1 MSLVF
6 RMSRESAHRPQQ
18 SPLQALRLAVGL
30 HVSLLAVS
38 LVGSSVVHA
47 APAASASAPVVD
59 RTISVS
65 GSAEVKVVPD
75 QVVINLTIETLDK
88 DLAKAKKDNDARVQ
102 RVLDVAKKTG
112 ISDQHMQTAQISV
125 EPVYQQIERSGQYY
139 RGEIIHYV
147 VRRSVVLCL
156 KDLTKFEGMLTN
168 LLTSGAT
175 HVDGISFESTQLRKH
190 RDEARAMATKAAKE
204 KAQAIAG
211 QLGEK
216 LGRPRSINE
225 NTGWSGGYM
234 SNVAQNVYAQSRSES
249 AGADGDVSGNTF
261 APGQITISATINV
274 VFDLAE

>member
-1 MSLVF
+1 M
-6 RMSRESAHRPQQ
+6 
-18 SPLQALRLAVGL
+18 
-30 HVSLLAVS
+30 
-38 LVGSSVVHA
+38 
-47 APAASASAPVVD
+47 
-59 RTISVS
+59 
-65 GSAEVKVVPD
+65 
-75 QVVINLTIETLDK
+75 
-88 DLAKAKKDNDARVQ
+88 
-102 RVLDVAKKTG
+102 LDVAKKTG